1 MKHMR
6 FYVSV
11 ALSMLLAEAW
21 EALSRVFTCLAA
33 LAKKV
38 FLPSRDSYPWGK
50 RESHFTR
57 KRLRY
62 LARLARV
69 EITAAR
75 DLGASAKEFLRAGRP
90 LVARRAARGAY
101 THWRNARKAFARFS
115 AVA

>member
-1 MKHMR
+1 MKQML

-21 EALSRVFTCLAA
+21 EALSRGFSSLSA
-33 LAKKV
+33 LVKRV
-38 FLPSRDSYPWGK
+38 FLPSKDTSPWGK
-50 RESHFTR
+50 RGAHFTR

-62 LARLARV
+62 LGRIARV

-75 DLGASAKEFLRAGRP
+75 DLGASAKEFLRTGHP

-101 THWRNARKAFARFS
+101 MHWRNARKAFARFT